1 MLNTIEMEEK
11 SKRFLEVP
19 GVSGYVVVSNED
31 GTMISAGGNIPPAID
46 ETVAFIGS
54 ASEVITNTLQTGEIE
69 HIVAVGDKNLLLIVI
84 DKYYI
89 GCIYNGGIEHI
100 KSGILDIIKE
110 ESKTGDPKILKL
122 FKAKAYQLNLILD
135 EFSSDVG
142 NKVWQDFI
150 TQAIPA
156 IDQEKK
162 FQSLIKI
169 SDGKLIPTGAFNLT
183 AEDVNKFMKS
193 LIDAVVKH
201 GVKRFGSEEA
211 KKRVHKVIEK
221 LGASKKKAQNG

>member
-1 MLNTIEMEEK
+1 MPTIIEMEEK

-19 GVSGYVVVSNED
+19 GVNGYVVVSNED
-31 GTMISAGGNIPPAID
+31 GTMVSAGGNIPQAID

-54 ASEVITNTLQTGEIE
+54 ASEVITTTMQTGEID
-69 HIVAVGDKNLLLIVI
+69 HIVAVGDKNLLLIVV

-89 GCIYNGGIEHI
+89 GCIYNGNSDHI
-100 KSGILDIIKE
+100 KSGILNIIKE
-110 ESKTGDPKILKL
+110 EGKTGDPKILKL
-122 FKAKAYQLNLILD
+122 FKAKAYQLNLILE

-142 NKVWQDFI
+142 KKVWEDFI
-150 TQAIPA
+150 SQALQV
-156 IDQEKK
+156 IDAEKK
-162 FQSLIKI
+162 FQSLVKI
-169 SDGKLIPTGAFNLT
+169 SNGKLIPIGALNLT
-183 AEDVNKFMKS
+183 SDDVNKFMKG